1 MYDLCHEINAAVFI
15 FFISILIIQGS
26 TNVLYDKQNLI
37 CEGPNDLYWISIKF
51 IYIILAQLF
60 SVFLA
65 FQTRKVVIKALND
78 SKYVAIIIYVST
90 VIVTMMIIFT
100 FTLDKFLN
108 ADGAVFG
115 GLIYIFTTI
124 ILTILFIPKV
134 GSFSECI
141 GSIILAT

>member
-1 MYDLCHEINAAVFI
+1 M
-15 FFISILIIQGS
+15 
-26 TNVLYDKQNLI
+26 
-37 CEGPNDLYWISIKF
+37 YWISINF
-51 IYIILAQLF
+51 IYIIFAQLF

-78 SKYVAIIIYVST
+78 SKYVAIIIYLST

-100 FTLDKFLN
+100 VTLDEFLN

-134 GSFSECI
+134 SSFTKLI
-141 GSIILAT
+141 